1 MELFQDYEDLLKA
14 FNAQSVKYLVV
25 GAYAVAYYTE
35 PRYTKDI
42 DIWVGPSK
50 TNAAKVHRAL
60 KEFGAPLINIT
71 PEDFSTRGTTYQIG
85 VPPVR
90 IDIMTE
96 LGGVSF
102 AEAWRKRKTA
112 RYGGTPAHMIGLEE
126 LIIAKRVAGRER
138 DVVDLAKLE
147 KKRKKRTGKTCRLAA
162 LRAGPFGCKAREGK
176 AKLAACRR

>member
-1 MELFQDYEDLLKA
+1 MELFPDYENLLKA
-14 FNAQSVKYLVV
+14 FNVRSVNCLVV
-25 GAYAVAYYTE
+25 GAYAVAFYTE

-42 DIWVGPSK
+42 DIWVGSGK
-50 TNAAKVHRAL
+50 ANAARVHRAL

-71 PEDFSTRGTTYQIG
+71 PEDFSARGTTYQIG

-102 AEAWRKRKTA
+102 ANAWKKRKTA

-126 LIIAKRVAGRER
+126 LIEAKRAAGRER
-138 DVVDLAKLE
+138 DVADLAKLE
-147 KKRKKRTGKTCRLAA
+147 KKRKKRTG
-162 LRAGPFGCKAREGK
+162 
-176 AKLAACRR
+176 